1 VVGISHA
8 PPQAG
13 VSSRQLWQSWA
24 GGLRL
29 LLAYTARFL
38 WHERPRFLSAILAV
52 AFSAALIALQA
63 GLVLGIYAGTS
74 IPIDH
79 TDADVWVGAARV
91 PCVDGGLGIAESHV
105 AEIAGLPGVKRVEP
119 LALGYSSWVRANG
132 TRENCIVV
140 GSRLAD
146 GCLGAV
152 RDLSPAQRVRL
163 TEPGAV
169 ILDQSDA
176 ASLGVQ
182 TIGDTAEVAGQRVR
196 VVGLVS
202 GLKGLSGPFVFCSL
216 DTARQLTTLLPDQV
230 TYFLVGCRN
239 AEDGPAVAQALA
251 GHPKLSAFTR
261 AEFSRRTR
269 WHWLTQTP
277 GGLATLLMAGLAL
290 LVGAVVTR
298 QALYAATIASVR
310 EYALL
315 RALGIRRRRI
325 ALFVLGQ
332 SLGVGLA
339 GVLIALPIIAGL
351 GQGIALLIDIR
362 LLLPWGLLGAVFAVT
377 VLMALLSGL
386 ATLRSLRLMEPAML
400 LR

>member
-1 VVGISHA
+1 M
-8 PPQAG
+8 
-13 VSSRQLWQSWA
+13 
-24 GGLRL
+24 
-29 LLAYTARFL
+29 
-38 WHERPRFLSAILAV
+38 
-52 AFSAALIALQA
+52 
-63 GLVLGIYAGTS
+63 
-74 IPIDH
+74 
-79 TDADVWVGAARV
+79 
-91 PCVDGGLGIAESHV
+91 
-105 AEIAGLPGVKRVEP
+105 
-119 LALGYSSWVRANG
+119 
-132 TRENCIVV
+132 

-169 ILDQSDA
+169 ILDESGA
-176 ASLGVQ
+176 ATLGVGAV
-182 TIGDTAEVAGQRVR
+182 GDTAEVAGHRVR

-202 GLKGLSGPFVFCSL
+202 GLKGLSGPLVFCSL
-216 DTARQLTTLLPDQV
+216 DTARQLTGVLPEQV
-230 TYFLVGCRN
+230 TYFLVRCRN
-239 AEDGPAVAQALA
+239 AEDGPAVAHAL
-251 GHPKLSAFTR
+251 GRHRDLSAFTSE
-261 AEFSRRTR
+261 EFSRRTR

-325 ALFVLGQ
+325 AYFVLGQ

-339 GVLIALPIIAGL
+339 GVLLALPLIAAL
-351 GQGIALLIDIR
+351 GQGIALLIGIR
-362 LLLPWGLLGAVFAVT
+362 LLLSWWLLGTVLAVT

-386 ATLRSLRLMEPAML
+386 ATLRSLRLMDPVML